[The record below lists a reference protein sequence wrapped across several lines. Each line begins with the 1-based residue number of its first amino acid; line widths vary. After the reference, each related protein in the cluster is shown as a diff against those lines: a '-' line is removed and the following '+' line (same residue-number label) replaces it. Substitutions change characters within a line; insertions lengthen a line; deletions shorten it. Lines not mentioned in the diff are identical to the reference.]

1 MQTLVVP
8 QGSFQLSRFPVRSD
22 EQLRAWDA
30 ADEYVLQALDEA
42 SNVEQKSVLILND
55 SCGALSIA
63 LAETNLFKQLQMM
76 SDSWLAHQALL
87 YNLKNNNKQNKS
99 VKLLSSLQE
108 ADGMLDLVIIKI
120 PKTLALLEEQ
130 LYRIRPNLHDKTR
143 IIGAGMVKQIH
154 TSTLKLFE
162 RILGPTQTSLAKK
175 KARLIY
181 CQYDQNLKPGKTPCP
196 VHYIL
201 ENTHIEIT
209 NHANVFSRDSL
220 DIGTRFFLEYIPTS
234 RLPLRIVDL
243 GCGNGLLGIIAAQRN
258 PLAELVFVD
267 ESYMAIASAQANY
280 KSVYKASR
288 YAEFLITDCLSDVP
302 ENCVDLVL
310 NNPPFHIHNAIS
322 VNVARQMFSES
333 KKVLKKGGEL
343 WVIGNRHLIHRTTL
357 KGLFGN
363 CEVVASNSKFLIVKA
378 IKR

>member
-1 MQTLVVP
+1 
-8 QGSFQLSRFPVRSD
+8 VRID
-22 EQLRAWDA
+22 EKLRAWDA
-30 ADEYVLQALDEA
+30 ADEYVLQTLDQNP
-42 SNVEQKSVLILND
+42 STEQQAVLILND

-63 LAETNLFKQLQMM
+63 LAETNHFKQLQMM

-87 YNLKNNNKQNKS
+87 HNLKNNDIQVNR
-99 VKLLSSLQE
+99 VKLLSSLQKV
-108 ADGMLDLVIIKI
+108 DGMFDLVIIKV

-154 TSTLKLFE
+154 ISTLKLFE
-162 RILGPTQTSLAKK
+162 RILGSTQTSLAKK

-181 CQYDQNLKPGKTPCP
+181 CQYDQHLKPGSNPYP
-196 VHYIL
+196 SDYLL
-201 ENTHIEIT
+201 ENTTIKIT

-220 DIGTRFFLEYIPTS
+220 DIGTRFFLEHIPTS
-234 RLPLRIVDL
+234 RLPLKIVDL

-258 PLAELVFVD
+258 LSAELVFID
-267 ESYMAIASAQANY
+267 ESYMAIASAQANFI
-280 KSVYKASR
+280 SVYKTSR
-288 YAEFLITDCLSDVP
+288 NAEFLIADCLSGVP
-302 ENCVDLVL
+302 GCSVNLLL

-322 VNVARQMFSES
+322 VHVARQMFNES

-343 WVIGNRHLIHRTTL
+343 WVIGNRHLSHRNTI
-357 KGLFGN
+357 KSIFGN
-363 CEVVASNSKFLIVKA
+363 SEVVASNSKFVIVRA